1 MERDDTTIIDEP
13 ISLPT
18 HAMAETE
25 LTGPAVMQN
34 GSVLQEKGF
43 VEQNVNGTTTPAD
56 PSRAA
61 SLRSATSSKAATAAT
76 TPASSATPTSVG
88 VESQEQEEDWK
99 MPTDGPLKTPIPRPA
114 ASSKPPPETKLT
126 EEQQKKYN
134 AVLAEVSQW
143 TTIPASTAKNAAQAP
158 IEEHERMFL
167 TRECLLRYLRA
178 TKWVTADALKRLQGT
193 LSWRREY
200 GADTFTHDY
209 ISPENETGKQ
219 VQLGFDKDQRPCLY
233 LRPGRQN
240 TKMSD
245 RQIHHLCYMLDRT
258 IELMPPGQE
267 SNCLIID
274 FKGAKSGT
282 VPSLGQA
289 QAVLNILQTHN
300 PERLGRALISDT
312 PWYVNAF
319 FKVVSPFIDPV
330 TREKMKFN
338 EDMTKYIP
346 QEQLWNVFNGSVNF
360 EYDHSIYWPAYEKEF
375 TKRREAYKAR
385 WVKAGKRVGEYEAYL
400 RGGDHPSL
408 QSLESSQENERP
420 VAPAAAAAASEA
432 DAAAAGV
439 AKLNV

>member
-1 MERDDTTIIDEP
+1 MAIDDTSHDH
-13 ISLPT
+13 ISPAT
-18 HAMAETE
+18 DTMAEVAAP
-25 LTGPAVMQN
+25 GVIQDA
-34 GSVLQEKGF
+34 SVLQEKGF
-43 VEQNVNGTTTPAD
+43 VEQNVNGTSTPGE

-61 SLRSATSSKAATAAT
+61 SLRSANSFKSAASGT
-76 TPASSATPTSVG
+76 TPASSATPTSARA
-88 VESQEQEEDWK
+88 ESQEEEWK

-114 ASSKPPPETKLT
+114 AATKPPPEAKLT
-126 EEQQKKYN
+126 DEQQTKY
-134 AVLAEVSQW
+134 ATVLAQVSQW

-158 IEEHERMFL
+158 IEERERMFL

-219 VQLGFDKDQRPCLY
+219 VQLGFDKEQRPCLY
-233 LRPGRQN
+233 LRPAKQN

-258 IELMPPGQE
+258 IDMMPAGQE

-274 FKGAKSGT
+274 FKGAKSGA

-300 PERLGRALISDT
+300 PERLGKALITDT

-319 FKVVSPFIDPV
+319 FKVISPFIDPV

-338 EDMTKYIP
+338 EDMTNYIP
-346 QEQLWNVFNGSVNF
+346 KEQLWSVFNGDVNF
-360 EYDHSIYWPAYEKEF
+360 EYDHSIYWPQYEKEF

-385 WVKAGKRVGEYEAYL
+385 WEKGGKKIGEYEAYL

-408 QSLESSQENERP
+408 QTLESSKENEK
-420 VAPAAAAAASEA
+420 PAAVTSDA
-432 DAAAAGV
+432 DAASAGV
-439 AKLNV
+439 AKLTV